1 MVSPYEP
8 TSSDTGACFH
18 CARSFTASGAKALMP
33 LLCDGCWVDSFAY
46 CSKACKKA
54 REASHR
60 RECGLVRPVLEA
72 AEKEEGMAP
81 FKALLALRAA
91 LRAADDPAGWARTCR
106 LQVHWSEHRSKK
118 PEYVASARRM
128 ASLIVSLLSNDDVQA
143 IALGA
148 AADGQGAL
156 ALEADGGEAGGAGE
170 KGGTG
175 EGDEGA
181 REGLDPSVVDEAT
194 RLVQAVF
201 LAINVNAISCASVGC
216 GIFPGFSS
224 MFNHS
229 CTENVTHAFD
239 RYDQRPD

>member
-1 MVSPYEP
+1 MVSPFEP
-8 TSSDTGACFH
+8 TSTDTGACFH

-72 AEKEEGMAP
+72 AEKEEGVAP

-91 LRAADDPAGWARTCR
+91 LRAADDPAGWAQTCR
-106 LQVHWSEHRSKK
+106 LQVHWSEHRLKK
-118 PEYVASARRM
+118 HEYVASARRM
-128 ASLIVSLLSNDDVQA
+128 ASLIVSLLSDDDVQA
-143 IALGA
+143 VALGA
-148 AADGQGAL
+148 AADGRGAL
-156 ALEADGGEAGGAGE
+156 ALEADDGEGSGAGD
-170 KGGTG
+170 GG
-175 EGDEGA
+175 EGA
-181 REGLDPSVVDEAT
+181 REGDDPSVVDEAT
-194 RLVQAVF
+194 RLVQSVF

-216 GIFPGFSS
+216 GIFPGLSS

-239 RYDQRPD
+239 R